1 LLEKLEIQQKDDPG
15 MFIAKKIHQGRLFHI
30 FWMDSNQQDLYQRYY
45 DVIVLEQL
53 LKANNGILPTVLLS
67 DADTGLDYTWDP
79 KPPSGF
85 PKVSGFGI
93 YESKP
98 FLKPEI
104 NSETRNCFGPNYA
117 RLGQHYL

>member
-1 LLEKLEIQQKDDPG
+1 MLIIYREHFRSLEYNIPEYITGYPIPCGSYTQKNSRCSIRIKS
-15 MFIAKKIHQGRLFHI
+15 MIL
-30 FWMDSNQQDLYQRYY
+30 SNC
-45 DVIVLEQL
+45 
-53 LKANNGILPTVLLS
+53 N
-67 DADTGLDYTWDP
+67 YTWDP

-98 FLKPEI
+98 FPKPEI

>member
-1 LLEKLEIQQKDDPG
+1 MPPGERSTDEYCSECGRYRCFTETCEIETRHFGKVQEVRNGEMDKFQKKTVKY
-15 MFIAKKIHQGRLFHI
+15 FSAKTMLG
-30 FWMDSNQQDLYQRYY
+30 
-45 DVIVLEQL
+45 
-53 LKANNGILPTVLLS
+53 
-67 DADTGLDYTWDP
+67 YTWDP

-98 FLKPEI
+98 FPKPEI
-104 NSETRNCFGPNYA
+104 NSETQNCFGPNYA

>member
-1 LLEKLEIQQKDDPG
+1 MQLANSGSSGLLEKPK
-15 MFIAKKIHQGRLFHI
+15 
-30 FWMDSNQQDLYQRYY
+30 
-45 DVIVLEQL
+45 
-53 LKANNGILPTVLLS
+53 T
-67 DADTGLDYTWDP
+67 TGDGYTWDP

-93 YESKP
+93 YESKQFP
-98 FLKPEI
+98 KPEI

>member
-1 LLEKLEIQQKDDPG
+1 MWIQ
-15 MFIAKKIHQGRLFHI
+15 L
-30 FWMDSNQQDLYQRYY
+30 DSNGKYIFQMF
-45 DVIVLEQL
+45 
-53 LKANNGILPTVLLS
+53 GINISLC
-67 DADTGLDYTWDP
+67 LDYTWDP

-98 FLKPEI
+98 FPKPEI

-117 RLGQHYL
+117 